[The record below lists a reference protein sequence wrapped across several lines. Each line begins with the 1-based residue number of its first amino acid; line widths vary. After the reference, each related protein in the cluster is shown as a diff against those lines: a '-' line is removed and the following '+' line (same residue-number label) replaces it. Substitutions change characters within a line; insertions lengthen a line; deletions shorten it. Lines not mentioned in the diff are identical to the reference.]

1 MREISKESTIRQ
13 RIMQLCDYYNI
24 SPNKLS
30 LDVGYN
36 RNYVSRITDT
46 IPFDM
51 MLHIYRTFD
60 QINIEWLLTGN
71 GKMLNLSMV
80 EEQSMKSL
88 LEMLNAQLQRNE
100 KLHEEM
106 KELREKLSSVADIAR
121 CKESNNL

>member
-1 MREISKESTIRQ
+1 
-13 RIMQLCDYYNI
+13 MQLCDYYNI